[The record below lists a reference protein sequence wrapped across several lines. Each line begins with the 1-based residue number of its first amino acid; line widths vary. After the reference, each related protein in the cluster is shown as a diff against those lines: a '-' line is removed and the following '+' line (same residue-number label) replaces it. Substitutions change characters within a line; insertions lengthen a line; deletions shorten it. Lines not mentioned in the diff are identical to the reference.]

1 MSKVKLVRADHLT
14 AIESSSRVSAASWDY
29 LDGLESE
36 VIHILR
42 EVAAECVGRR
52 IRPSGGVGSGGG
64 RHQLHQERP
73 HC

>member
-42 EVAAECVGRR
+42 EVAAEC
-52 IRPSGGVGSGGG
+52 
-64 RHQLHQERP
+64 
-73 HC
+73 